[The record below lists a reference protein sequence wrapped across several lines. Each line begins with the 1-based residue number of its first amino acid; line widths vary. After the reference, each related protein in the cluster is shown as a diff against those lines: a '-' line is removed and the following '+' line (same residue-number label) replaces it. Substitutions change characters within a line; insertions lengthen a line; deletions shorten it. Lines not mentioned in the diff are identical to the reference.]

1 SFFVLA
7 RCSPHSLIR
16 LPAWLLAG
24 KATLK
29 AEIARRADL
38 GIADLPY
45 NSALLDF
52 LREEKARGR
61 MLILATAA
69 NEKYARQVAD
79 HLDLFDSVLASDDET
94 NLSGRRKLDA
104 LEHHLNGSAFDYA
117 ADHGA
122 DG

>member
-1 SFFVLA
+1 
-7 RCSPHSLIR
+7 
-16 LPAWLLAG
+16 
-24 KATLK
+24 
-29 AEIARRADL
+29 
-38 GIADLPY
+38 
-45 NSALLDF
+45 
-52 LREEKARGR
+52 
-61 MLILATAA
+61 AA

-122 DG
+122 DGVIWRAAREAILVNTTAKLAARTRSDATVGATFARAPAGWRVWAEAMRVHQWLKNGLIFV